1 MQTRKVAIAH
11 AIVRYIIM
19 SICKSGKNIVM
30 ICNARPHVD
39 VIKSEVVKRPN
50 RGLRC
55 EMPSLSSG
63 FGSWIKFLVHLGS
76 SGPVGRSFTT
86 SPRTMHTAIAA
97 GMSEATGRKHI
108 LKLALTGSYFK
119 VNPYRERFLRTIKLT
134 QIPHRRCAYCD
145 LG

>member
-1 MQTRKVAIAH
+1 MQISKVATAH
-11 AIVRYIIM
+11 EIVRYIIM
-19 SICKSGKNIVM
+19 SIRKTGKNIVI

-39 VIKSEVVKRPN
+39 VIKSEMVRRPN
-50 RGLRC
+50 HGLHG
-55 EMPSLSSG
+55 EVPSSSG

-97 GMSEATGRKHI
+97 GMSEAIGRKHI
-108 LKLALTGSYFK
+108 LKLALTGSYFD
-119 VNPYRERFLRTIKLT
+119 VNSYRERFLRTIKLT
-134 QIPHRRCAYCD
+134 QIPHRREAYCD